1 MGYTRPVVTVFAAI
15 RGQKCILRYSVSCRI
30 ATGWCRMARLTAG
43 KVRPRR
49 YLVTIHSKRM
59 PGGIVAHGAVEA
71 ARLSPGRCRD
81 RGRVRICPAS
91 VALVTGRGVI
101 GNGRAV
107 LEPVDIAGNPVGC
120 VRGDIGGVIGVVAF
134 DTARGETCARIIA
147 TMALFTVR
155 HACYTTGSILGNT
168 AMP

>member
-1 MGYTRPVVTVFAAI
+1 MTRLA
-15 RGQKCILRYSVSCRI
+15 
-30 ATGWCRMARLTAG
+30 AG

-49 YLVTIHSKRM
+49 YLVTSHSKRM

-71 ARLSPGRCRD
+71 ARLRTGRCRD
-81 RGRVRICPAS
+81 RGRVRVSPAG
-91 VALVTGRGVI
+91 VALVTGWGVI

-120 VRGDIGGVIGVVAF
+120 VRGNIGGVIGVMAF

-147 TMALFTVR
+147 AMALFTVR
-155 HACYTTGSILGNT
+155 HARYTTGSILGNT
-168 AMP
+168 TMP